1 MWWYSVTQVQEFRA
15 YTVSAMAAGS
25 FVTLNVVWILLLHLG
40 TSSAQTGSCPPG
52 RFCRLNANCTANT
65 TSCVVQCHIVNG
77 SGVYTIYDLMQ
88 QGNHSTGNC
97 ERSKLRLYRDHVVW
111 YNYASRLVEVLCKS

>member
-1 MWWYSVTQVQEFRA
+1 MVLSARVS
-15 YTVSAMAAGS
+15 YTVSAMVAGLI
-25 FVTLNVVWILLLHLG
+25 VTLNVVWILLLYLG
-40 TSSAQTGSCPPG
+40 TSLAQTRSCPPG

-65 TSCVVQCHIVNG
+65 TSCVVQCPTE
-77 SGVYTIYDLMQ
+77 SDLMQ

-97 ERSKLRLYRDHVVW
+97 ERSKLRLHRDHVVW